1 MLNESVWFFL
11 IGYIYAFIEQHL
23 SEHLIFNIY
32 GLLALVP
39 VIV

>member
-1 MLNESVWFFL
+1 MLNESICFFL

-32 GLLALVP
+32 EPLTLVP